1 MDKTYSSID
10 LAEGIS
16 DGTNSTKVRDLNCL
30 RADLTWI
37 WRRDQVKLR
46 YEVQIGESF
55 S

>member
-30 RADLTWI
+30 RADLTWFLETGSGKA
-37 WRRDQVKLR
+37 QV
-46 YEVQIGESF
+46 
-55 S
+55 